1 MQSIKLELDLK
12 GQFCNHWPLVL
23 ICVNNQKLFDGTVE
37 DSVNL
42 NFDINAGDTNVL
54 SVQHYGK
61 SFGDSGI
68 YDCVADQS
76 QDCVLIIKDI
86 RFQGVTVGQELMSKL
101 FFETAW
107 TPAQLESLSADYL
120 SQMSRISAVSGQ
132 MNFNSQLILQFET
145 PVLNWLTMAKYK
157 IEAKNTAYFSS
168 YSLRWHYKEDL
179 KIIKEIK
186 QLMQ

>member
-1 MQSIKLELDLK
+1 
-12 GQFCNHWPLVL
+12 
-23 ICVNNQKLFDGTVE
+23 
-37 DSVNL
+37 
-42 NFDINAGDTNVL
+42 
-54 SVQHYGK
+54 
-61 SFGDSGI
+61 
-68 YDCVADQS
+68 
-76 QDCVLIIKDI
+76 
-86 RFQGVTVGQELMSKL
+86 MSKL